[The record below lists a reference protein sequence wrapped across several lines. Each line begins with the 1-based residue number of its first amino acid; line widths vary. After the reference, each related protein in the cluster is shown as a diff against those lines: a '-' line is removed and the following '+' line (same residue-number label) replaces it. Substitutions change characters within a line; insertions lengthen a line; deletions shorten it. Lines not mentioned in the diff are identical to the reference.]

1 MSKANR
7 SLKKEQTLLLKRVK
21 EVFEKYLINDDE
33 HDRLQKMIRSMD
45 EENFTVADTI
55 MKSFI
60 SERLMDGLNPG
71 QTVVFKGMLDFINN
85 REHDAAVLKGYAG
98 TGKTFLIN
106 RIIEYIMMTE
116 MESYIAVTAPT
127 NKAVNVLY
135 QASKANKNSATPLY
149 FEDVYNSGSRLVY
162 STIHKLMGIKE
173 VILPSG
179 QQIFKPAKKDDSKL
193 SGFNYLI
200 LDEVSMLEDDL
211 CKNIM
216 TYSDNLKIIFLGDPC
231 QIPPVNSVDPI
242 PFREHSDYNFKV
254 FELNHIMRQ
263 KDDNP
268 IVDLAYTIRTN
279 LGDKQPIPE
288 LVTTLNSK
296 DHGLKYIDSDTDKAT
311 IRPLLVKYFKT
322 REYNED
328 SNYMKVIA
336 WTNETVTYMNTVIRE
351 ILFGSNLPRF
361 IVGEKL
367 IVQKSIFRRHKDNHN
382 EYWSVVL
389 NSSDELTVKSVNINE
404 VLYQEGTIKER
415 LKSYVLNVV
424 NYDPI
429 ENSYHESLINIIHE
443 DDFSKYRRLL
453 DNLKNKAIQ
462 LKRAQLWVLYYN
474 VLKWSANVG
483 YNYAITAHKSQG
495 STYQNVLVIEDDID
509 NNMKTVERNRI
520 KYTVYTRPTDKLYV
534 VRKNQKVTSPVSR

>member
-1 MSKANR
+1 
-7 SLKKEQTLLLKRVK
+7 
-21 EVFEKYLINDDE
+21 
-33 HDRLQKMIRSMD
+33 
-45 EENFTVADTI
+45 
-55 MKSFI
+55 
-60 SERLMDGLNPG
+60 
-71 QTVVFKGMLDFINN
+71 
-85 REHDAAVLKGYAG
+85 
-98 TGKTFLIN
+98 
-106 RIIEYIMMTE
+106 
-116 MESYIAVTAPT
+116 
-127 NKAVNVLY
+127 
-135 QASKANKNSATPLY
+135 
-149 FEDVYNSGSRLVY
+149 
-162 STIHKLMGIKE
+162 
-173 VILPSG
+173 
-179 QQIFKPAKKDDSKL
+179 
-193 SGFNYLI
+193 
-200 LDEVSMLEDDL
+200 MLEDDL